1 MPYSPSDGRNFDAKL
16 YSSKFDLDAKY
27 LPTKYIYILYSIT
40 IVSQSPLDKEIL
52 LCA

>member
-16 YSSKFDLDAKY
+16 YSSEFHLDAQY

-40 IVSQSPLDKEIL
+40 IVSQLLLDKEIL
-52 LCA
+52 IYA